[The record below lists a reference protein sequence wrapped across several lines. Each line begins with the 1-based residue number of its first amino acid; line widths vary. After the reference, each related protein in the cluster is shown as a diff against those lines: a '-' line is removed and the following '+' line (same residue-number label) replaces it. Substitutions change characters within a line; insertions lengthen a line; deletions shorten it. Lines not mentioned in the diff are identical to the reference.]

1 MIFLAFYDSCFTVLF
16 DHYEVL
22 VYKNDTQALTGR
34 PGRPN
39 KFTGRQAR
47 PRKMNDRRRQAEEV
61 YSLA

>member
-34 PGRPN
+34 PN
-39 KFTGRQAR
+39 KFTGRQA
-47 PRKMNDRRRQAEEV
+47 EEA